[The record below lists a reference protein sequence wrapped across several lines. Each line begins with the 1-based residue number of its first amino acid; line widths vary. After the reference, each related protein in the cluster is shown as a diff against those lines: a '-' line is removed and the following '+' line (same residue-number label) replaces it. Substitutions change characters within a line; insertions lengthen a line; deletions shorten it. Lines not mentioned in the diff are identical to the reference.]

1 MIETV
6 PVFVLCNW
14 MTSSSKKCL
23 ANLLSI
29 AVRPSVH
36 QLAPSPLG
44 VLWVLSPVSRKPR
57 PEFLVLT
64 ILALTIKLPKIT
76 VLPLADEIVC

>member
-29 AVRPSVH
+29 AVRPSV
-36 QLAPSPLG
+36 QG
-44 VLWVLSPVSRKPR
+44 EWVAAGRGSHH
-57 PEFLVLT
+57 
-64 ILALTIKLPKIT
+64 I
-76 VLPLADEIVC
+76 